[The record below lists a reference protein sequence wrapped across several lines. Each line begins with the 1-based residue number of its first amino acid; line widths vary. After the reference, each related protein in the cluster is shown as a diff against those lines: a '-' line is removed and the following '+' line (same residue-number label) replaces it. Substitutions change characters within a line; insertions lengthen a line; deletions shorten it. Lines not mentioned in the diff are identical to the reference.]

1 MQKSLSDKQVRLSV
15 RAHEHLSEIFLV
27 NSRFEK
33 IAAAVGHLETSV
45 YPGLY
50 KARFRI
56 GQTQIDQ
63 LIEVHPGAEALEI
76 EGIPVDFSSPVP
88 FVGIGTGQE
97 KQEVY
102 RNAAETISP

>member
-1 MQKSLSDKQVRLSV
+1 MSERPVRLSI
-15 RAHEHLSEIFLV
+15 RAHERLSEIFLV

-63 LIEVHPGAEALEI
+63 LIEVLHGAGMLEI
-76 EGIPVDFSSPVP
+76 EGI
-88 FVGIGTGQE
+88 
-97 KQEVY
+97 
-102 RNAAETISP
+102 